1 MITIYSKPNCTF
13 CEQAKSLCIAK
24 GIEYKMLKLDVDY
37 TKDELMEKCPV
48 PVRSVP
54 QIFADDQY
62 VGGFTDLKAWVGDLK
77 TDKA

>member
-13 CEQAKSLCIAK
+13 CEQAKSLCESK
-24 GIEYKMLKLDVDY
+24 GFAYKMLKLDEDY
-37 TKDELMEKCPV
+37 TREELMERCPV

-54 QIFADDQY
+54 QIFTGGEY
-62 VGGFTDLKAWVGDLK
+62 IGGFTDLRAWFGDLR

>member
-13 CEQAKSLCIAK
+13 CEQAKVLCETK
-24 GIEYKMLKLDVDY
+24 GLEYKMMKLDVDY
-37 TKDELMEKCPV
+37 TKEELLEKCPV

-54 QIFADDQY
+54 QIFDGNDY
-62 VGGFTDLKAWVGDLK
+62 VGGFTDLKAWVGNLK